1 MRELDSTVQHH
12 LREVTQAQFVS
23 NSPAND
29 EEDKVSGIL
38 KKVEGAAAPL
48 VETSAAVFTLK
59 PSVVQS
65 CSPFQEGCTWRVA
78 LEIFHHVQP
87 LIKR

>member
-12 LREVTQAQFVS
+12 LREVTQAQFVL

-29 EEDKVSGIL
+29 EEDKVSWIL

-48 VETSAAVFTLK
+48 IEASAAVFTLK
-59 PSVVQS
+59 SSVAQS
-65 CSPFQEGCTWRVA
+65 G
-78 LEIFHHVQP
+78 
-87 LIKR
+87 